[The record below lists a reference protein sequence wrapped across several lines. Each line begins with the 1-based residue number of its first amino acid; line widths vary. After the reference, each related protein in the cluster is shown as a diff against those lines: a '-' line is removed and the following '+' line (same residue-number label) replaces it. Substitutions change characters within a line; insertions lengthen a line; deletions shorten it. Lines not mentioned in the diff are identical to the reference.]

1 MLNHLKLV
9 AECKE
14 FDYLGQI
21 DDKKIKEIL
30 ENEKEFSMEETVVK
44 PVEFTGKKFLIIIK
58 LIMDMMYIIPV
69 LY

>member
-14 FDYLGQI
+14 YDYLGQI

-30 ENEKEFSMEETVVK
+30 ENEKSFLW
-44 PVEFTGKKFLIIIK
+44 KKL
-58 LIMDMMYIIPV
+58 L
-69 LY
+69 LNR